1 VRNQTYGEWWA
12 LQRQEVISW
21 RRGYVRKRTDPGECL
36 LHDAGIVGSV
46 FTQAFHLAVTRLG
59 NVDALAQLLGVEVRT
74 VHNWLYGSQ
83 MPPFK
88 YFLRVIDIITSDLPE
103 DPYVRAAPDSDEP
116 PRK

>member
-1 VRNQTYGEWWA
+1 MLT
-12 LQRQEVISW
+12 
-21 RRGYVRKRTDPGECL
+21 
-36 LHDAGIVGSV
+36 IVGSV

-83 MPPFK
+83 TPPFK
-88 YFLRVIDIITSDLPE
+88 YFLKVIDIITSDVPE
-103 DPYVRAAPDSDEP
+103 DPYIRAAPDSDEP